1 VKKEVVGGT
10 VQYNFEK
17 FYCEVCKEEYPR
29 YVEKNGVEYEL
40 LPIERP
46 TGPHLMLEGISEK
59 ANNMMVLQNIPADG
73 IKIGR
78 GHECEIRITDISVSR
93 NHARI
98 DKIENDY
105 IVFDNK
111 SKFGTLIREE
121 KLILDLSRIKQG
133 VQIGRTVITFEKGR
147 RP

>member
-1 VKKEVVGGT
+1 MKKEVVGGT

-59 ANNMMVLQNIPADG
+59 ANNMMVLQNIPPDG

-98 DKIENDY
+98 DKNGDDY